1 MDGSQLPVFTHEYL
15 GTQNLVKTRNVD
27 KAEFGSNV
35 PFICKKHLRSKV
47 MISIMKSSSKVNEI
61 QEEGRNGEANE
72 LLPMLQEKRKKRRD
86 LNLGYPHLAFPP
98 ESDSEDHRTIPQR

>member
-1 MDGSQLPVFTHEYL
+1 
-15 GTQNLVKTRNVD
+15 
-27 KAEFGSNV
+27 
-35 PFICKKHLRSKV
+35 

-86 LNLGYPHLAFPP
+86 LNLGYPTWLSLPSRTVKTIVRFPRGDQVVVLQAFIGLGK
-98 ESDSEDHRTIPQR
+98 T

>member
-1 MDGSQLPVFTHEYL
+1 
-15 GTQNLVKTRNVD
+15 
-27 KAEFGSNV
+27 
-35 PFICKKHLRSKV
+35 

-61 QEEGRNGEANE
+61 QEKGRNGEANE

-86 LNLGYPHLAFPP
+86 LNLGYPYLAFPP